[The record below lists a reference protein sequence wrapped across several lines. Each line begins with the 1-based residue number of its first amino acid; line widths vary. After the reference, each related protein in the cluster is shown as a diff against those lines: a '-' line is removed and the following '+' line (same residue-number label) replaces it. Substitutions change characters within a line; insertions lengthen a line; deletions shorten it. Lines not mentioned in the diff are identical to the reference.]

1 MKKLFLLVNLSSLT
15 RTLNTPPKKTLK
27 QTDTISSAAAYMSLG
42 VDNAWSLSEF
52 KRNLGVRIT
61 GGPSAAAGAEAEAAA
76 KASSSA
82 PSPPPAADPDSLTF
96 DVAGID
102 ASLAN
107 ALRRILL
114 SELPSVAIEHVFVV
128 DNTSVV
134 ACEILS
140 HRLGLV
146 PLRVDPAA
154 LGAARAQGE
163 PATDANT
170 VVFRLVA
177 ECKRSGGRGRGSGNG
192 GGDEG
197 GSEAGVVTGERVLSG
212 ALEWLPTGSELPEET
227 GATFSTSQEGRFKE
241 EASGGGA
248 SGSGAGAG
256 AAAAA
261 ARGDGDGAP
270 LRLGAPRPVHDD
282 ILLARLRPGQR
293 IELEAHATVG
303 TGAEHAKWSHV
314 ATAWYRLQPELFV
327 AGSSES
333 DESESEKASP
343 SSSSR
348 ITAEDA
354 DALAEELP
362 GLVSVRGSGAS
373 RRAVLA
379 APARGNERL
388 LEKARRLSGEPR
400 FAGKLAL
407 RRAKDHFIFCVES
420 VGALPPGEL
429 VVRALRVLEAKCD
442 RLMERI

>member
-1 MKKLFLLVNLSSLT
+1 MEDPLLPQS
-15 RTLNTPPKKTLK
+15 
-27 QTDTISSAAAYMSLG
+27 G
-42 VDNAWSLSEF
+42 
-52 KRNLGVRIT
+52 
-61 GGPSAAAGAEAEAAA
+61 
-76 KASSSA
+76 KASTSTASA
-82 PSPPPAADPDSLTF
+82 PSLLQTVDPDSLTF

-114 SELPSVAIEHVFVV
+114 SELPSVAIEHVFVL

-146 PLRVDPAA
+146 PLAVDPAA
-154 LGAARAQGE
+154 LGRPGLPGRARHGGQHGGVQAGGGVQ
-163 PATDANT
+163 A
-170 VVFRLVA
+170 R
-177 ECKRSGGRGRGSGNG
+177 RRRRRSSGGG
-192 GGDEG
+192 GGGAAGGNEEEDEE
-197 GSEAGVVTGERVLSG
+197 EAGVVTGERVLSG

-241 EASGGGA
+241 ATAKATAEEQEENRSCK
-248 SGSGAGAG
+248 SD
-256 AAAAA
+256 AATAT
-261 ARGDGDGAP
+261 RP

-303 TGAEHAKWSHV
+303 TGGEHAKWSPV

-327 AGSSES
+327 SGQRPTFFFDLFFFDLFFFCPCLQSPHHGRGRGRSGRGAPGPGERAGLR
-333 DESESEKASP
+333 ARLAGRCSP
-343 SSSSR
+343 PR
-348 ITAEDA
+348 
-354 DALAEELP
+354 P
-362 GLVSVRGSGAS
+362 GATSGFWK
-373 RRAVLA
+373 RR
-379 APARGNERL
+379 
-388 LEKARRLSGEPR
+388 RRLSGEPR

-407 RRAKDHFIFCVES
+407 KRAKDHFIFCVES

-429 VVRALRVLEAKCD
+429 VVRALKVLEAKCD

>member
-1 MKKLFLLVNLSSLT
+1 
-15 RTLNTPPKKTLK
+15 
-27 QTDTISSAAAYMSLG
+27 MSLG
-42 VDNAWSLSEF
+42 IDNAWSLPEF
-52 KRNLGVRIT
+52 KKNLGVRIT
-61 GGPSAAAGAEAEAAA
+61 GGPSACAAA
-76 KASSSA
+76 AAAAASPSSS
-82 PSPPPAADPDSLTF
+82 SPEADPDSLTF

-128 DNTSVV
+128 DNTSVI

-146 PLRVDPAA
+146 PLAVDPAA
-154 LGAARAQGE
+154 LTSRAQGE
-163 PATDANT
+163 PATESNT
-170 VVFRLVA
+170 VVFKLVA
-177 ECKRSGGRGRGSGNG
+177 ECKRGRRSGSGGSGRNND
-192 GGDEG
+192 GGDD
-197 GSEAGVVTGERVLSG
+197 EAGVVIGERVLSG

-227 GATFSTSQEGRFKE
+227 GVSFSTSQEGRFKV
-241 EASGGGA
+241 G
-248 SGSGAGAG
+248 GSGEAAGAG
-256 AAAAA
+256 AAGAADDNGNGA
-261 ARGDGDGAP
+261 AQPSP
-270 LRLGAPRPVHDD
+270 LRLGAPHPVHDD

-303 TGAEHAKWSHV
+303 TGGEHAKWSPV

-327 AGSSES
+327 AGSES
-333 DESESEKASP
+333 SSGEAAAAAAT
-343 SSSSR
+343 SSSSSSSANNNL
-348 ITAEDA
+348 ITGEDA

-362 GLVSVRGSGAS
+362 GLVGVQGSGPS

-407 RRAKDHFIFCVES
+407 KREKDHFIFCVES

>member
-1 MKKLFLLVNLSSLT
+1 
-15 RTLNTPPKKTLK
+15 
-27 QTDTISSAAAYMSLG
+27 MSLG
-42 VDNAWSLSEF
+42 IDNSWSLQEF
-52 KRNLGVRIT
+52 KKNLGVRIT
-61 GGPSAAAGAEAEAAA
+61 GGPSAAAAAA
-76 KASSSA
+76 AASSS
-82 PSPPPAADPDSLTF
+82 PSSPPEADPDSLTF

-146 PLRVDPAA
+146 PLAVDPIA
-154 LGAARAQGE
+154 LAPRAQGE
-163 PATDANT
+163 PATESNT
-170 VVFRLVA
+170 VVFKLLA
-177 ECKRSGGRGRGSGNG
+177 ECKRGSGRGGSGGSGNNEEEEE
-192 GGDEG
+192 D
-197 GSEAGVVTGERVLSG
+197 AGVVTGECVLSG
-212 ALEWLPTGSELPEET
+212 ALEWLPSGSELPEET
-227 GATFSTSQEGRFKE
+227 GASFSTSQDGRFK
-241 EASGGGA
+241 AGGA
-248 SGSGAGAG
+248 SSGSGEAGAAAAG

-261 ARGDGDGAP
+261 DGNADAGAARP
-270 LRLGAPRPVHDD
+270 LRLGAPRPVHGD

-303 TGAEHAKWSHV
+303 TGGEHAKWSPV

-327 AGSSES
+327 AGSSSGRSSGEAANS
-333 DESESEKASP
+333 SA
-343 SSSSR
+343 SSSSNL
-348 ITAEDA
+348 ITGEDA

-362 GLVSVRGSGAS
+362 GLVSVQGSGPS

-407 RRAKDHFIFCVES
+407 KRAKDHFIFCVES

-429 VVRALRVLEAKCD
+429 VVRALKVLEAKCD

>member
-1 MKKLFLLVNLSSLT
+1 
-15 RTLNTPPKKTLK
+15 
-27 QTDTISSAAAYMSLG
+27 MSLG
-42 VDNAWSLSEF
+42 VDNAWSLAEF
-52 KRNLGVRIT
+52 KKNLGVRIT
-61 GGPSAAAGAEAEAAA
+61 GGPSVEAAAGTDADAA
-76 KASSSA
+76 SR
-82 PSPPPAADPDSLTF
+82 PPDPDSLTF

-134 ACEILS
+134 ACEILA

-146 PLRVDPAA
+146 PLAVDPLA
-154 LGAARAQGE
+154 LSPRARAPGE

-170 VVFRLVA
+170 VVFKLVA
-177 ECKRSGGRGRGSGNG
+177 ECKRSGGGRRGGSGTG
-192 GGDEG
+192 GEED
-197 GSEAGVVTGERVLSG
+197 EAGVVTGERVLSG

-227 GATFSTSQEGRFKE
+227 GATFSTSQEGRFLGG
-241 EASGGGA
+241 AGGGGA
-248 SGSGAGAG
+248 EETEAEEADDGSQTQS
-256 AAAAA
+256 
-261 ARGDGDGAP
+261 RP
-270 LRLGAPRPVHDD
+270 LSLGAPRPVHDD

-293 IELEAHATVG
+293 VELEAHATVG
-303 TGAEHAKWSHV
+303 TGAEHAKWSPV

-327 AGSSES
+327 SGSSDVDGDGGGAGGGGG
-333 DESESEKASP
+333 DEP
-343 SSSSR
+343 SSSSSSNSKNL
-348 ITAEDA
+348 ITGEDA

-362 GLVSVRGSGAS
+362 GLVRVVGSGAA

-407 RRAKDHFIFCVES
+407 KRAKDHFIFCVES

-429 VVRALRVLEAKCD
+429 VVRALKVLEAKCD

>member
-1 MKKLFLLVNLSSLT
+1 
-15 RTLNTPPKKTLK
+15 
-27 QTDTISSAAAYMSLG
+27 MSLG
-42 VDNAWSLSEF
+42 VDNAWSLPEF
-52 KRNLGVRIT
+52 KKNLGVRIT
-61 GGPSAAAGAEAEAAA
+61 GGASAAAAADA
-76 KASSSA
+76 SAPSSSSSA
-82 PSPPPAADPDSLTF
+82 PSPSEAAAVDPDSLTF

-134 ACEILS
+134 ACEILA

-146 PLRVDPAA
+146 PLAVDPAA
-154 LGAARAQGE
+154 LGPARGPGE
-163 PATDANT
+163 PATDSNT
-170 VVFRLVA
+170 VVFKLVA
-177 ECKRSGGRGRGSGNG
+177 ECKRSGGKRGSGHG
-192 GGDEG
+192 GGNDED
-197 GSEAGVVTGERVLSG
+197 EAGGVVTGERVLSG

-227 GATFSTSQEGRFKE
+227 GATFSTSQEGRFKAGE
-241 EASGGGA
+241 GGGGGGEAEAS
-248 SGSGAGAG
+248 

-261 ARGDGDGAP
+261 ARDGTTP
-270 LRLGAPRPVHDD
+270 LSLGPPRPVHDD

-303 TGAEHAKWSHV
+303 TGAEHAKWSPV

-327 AGSSES
+327 AGSSS
-333 DESESEKASP
+333 DSSNSSSEI
-343 SSSSR
+343 SSSSNKL
-348 ITAEDA
+348 ITGEDA

-362 GLVSVRGSGAS
+362 GLVGVAGSGPE

-407 RRAKDHFIFCVES
+407 KRAKDHFIFCVES

-429 VVRALRVLEAKCD
+429 VVRALKVLEAKCD

>member
-1 MKKLFLLVNLSSLT
+1 
-15 RTLNTPPKKTLK
+15 
-27 QTDTISSAAAYMSLG
+27 MSLG
-42 VDNAWSLSEF
+42 VDNAWSLTEF

-61 GGPSAAAGAEAEAAA
+61 GGPSAAAAVESAG
-76 KASSSA
+76 KASTSTASA
-82 PSPPPAADPDSLTF
+82 SASADTDPDSLTF

-114 SELPSVAIEHVFVV
+114 SELPSVAIEHVFVL

-146 PLRVDPAA
+146 PLAVDPAA
-154 LGAARAQGE
+154 LAGRSSHGGE
-163 PATDANT
+163 PATEANT
-170 VVFRLVA
+170 VVFKLVA
-177 ECKRSGGRGRGSGNG
+177 ECKRVGGGSRSGGG
-192 GGDEG
+192 GGGEEEEE
-197 GSEAGVVTGERVLSG
+197 EAGVVTGERVLSG
-212 ALEWLPTGSELPEET
+212 ALEWLPKGSELPEET
-227 GATFSTSQEGRFKE
+227 GATFSTSQEGRFKV
-241 EASGGGA
+241 GGG
-248 SGSGAGAG
+248 GAG
-256 AAAAA
+256 AATTTEAENDDEN
-261 ARGDGDGAP
+261 AREQQQPRP

-303 TGAEHAKWSHV
+303 TGGEHAKWSPV

-327 AGSSES
+327 SGS
-333 DESESEKASP
+333 AQP
-343 SSSSR
+343 SSTSSSTSNL
-348 ITAEDA
+348 ITGEDA

-362 GLVSVRGSGAS
+362 GLVGVRGSGAS
-373 RRAVLA
+373 REAVLA

-407 RRAKDHFIFCVES
+407 KRAKDHFIFCVES

-429 VVRALRVLEAKCD
+429 VVRALEVLEAKCD